1 MPILEVSDVNAGY
14 GAGPNI
20 LQGLSLEVEE
30 ARSYCIIGPNGAG
43 KSTLLKVIAGL
54 LPPRSGN
61 VVFRGESL
69 AGRRPDQV
77 LASGVCFVPQDQAL
91 FPEMSVRE
99 NLIMGAYLVK
109 DRAVVNERL
118 DRVYEMFPF
127 LSERAGHDA
136 GKLSGGQ
143 QQMLAMGRA
152 LMIDP
157 ILLMLDEPSLGLA
170 PQIAQQIFSQI
181 EELKSMGLTV
191 VIVEQNAQ
199 RGLELAEWGVV
210 LDLGI
215 VRFEGPADGILKDP
229 RVRELYLGKAAASGE
244 KKK

>member
-1 MPILEVSDVNAGY
+1 MAILEITNVDAGY
-14 GAGPNI
+14 GLGPNI
-20 LQGLSLEVEE
+20 LEGLSLEIEE
-30 ARSYCIIGPNGAG
+30 AKSYCIIGPNGAG

-54 LPPRSGN
+54 LPPRSGDI
-61 VVFRGESL
+61 VFRGESL
-69 AGRRPDQV
+69 ARKRPDQV
-77 LASGVCFVPQDQAL
+77 LATGVCFVPQDQAL

-99 NLIMGAYLVK
+99 NLVMGAFLVN
-109 DRAVVNERL
+109 DRSLVRQRIQ
-118 DRVYEMFPF
+118 RVYEMFPI
-127 LSERAGHDA
+127 LEERAGQDA

-170 PQIAQQIFSQI
+170 PQAAQQIFTQVK
-181 EELKSMGLTV
+181 ELERLGITV

-199 RGLELAEWGVV
+199 RGLELADWGVV

-215 VRFEGPADGILKDP
+215 VRFEGPADGILEDP
-229 RVRELYLGKAAASGE
+229 RIRELYLGKAAVSGGST
-244 KKK
+244 

>member
-1 MPILEVSDVNAGY
+1 MPILEITDVNAGY
-14 GAGPNI
+14 GTGPDI

-30 ARSYCIIGPNGAG
+30 ATSYCIIGPNGAG

-54 LPPRSGN
+54 LHPRSGD

-69 AGRRPDQV
+69 ARRRPDQV
-77 LASGVCFVPQDQAL
+77 LATGVCFVPQDQAL

-99 NLIMGAYLVK
+99 NLVMGAYLVQ
-109 DRAVVNERL
+109 DRALIKERL
-118 DRVYEMFPF
+118 ARVYEMFPI
-127 LSERAGHDA
+127 LQERAGQDA

-157 ILLMLDEPSLGLA
+157 ILLMLDEPTLGLA
-170 PQIAQQIFSQI
+170 PQVAQQIFSQV

-191 VIVEQNAQ
+191 LIVEQNAQ
-199 RGLELAEWGVV
+199 RGLELADWGVV

-215 VRFEGPADGILKDP
+215 VRFEGPSDGILEDP
-229 RVRELYLGKAAASGE
+229 RVRELYLGKAARSRG
-244 KKK
+244 KR